1 MGRSPCPPAP
11 NSPAG
16 DVEIAQHVG
25 LEPDLVDPVFDR
37 ITEADQPDQPAPVDD
52 GEVAASQPGH
62 LHHDALDAVPRGT
75 HRHVALHHIAD
86 LPVEQLPT
94 VAIQIQND
102 VPLGDDAGDLAVGAG
117 DDERSDAGWP
127 GKEAHCRDEGRPRLD
142 RLYRPTLVGDESF
155 DGHDRAPCQ
164 VGARA
169 TVIVRCLV
177 FIRTLQSHLDATIA
191 ITHMVTHSQ
200 YLRSSNIVGIL
211 TVMNHEQPRAED
223 VEQVDAVMLAARVLV
238 AITARSMAVM
248 EEQLSLPQW
257 RVLVM
262 VERDGPLNLGAVA
275 RGLGVHPSNATRAC
289 DRLVAAGLLHRGED
303 ADDRRNLVLTLTAGG
318 SQLVQTVI
326 DHRRT
331 DIQDAL
337 GRMPDQQRREL
348 VPLLLAF
355 AQAADESPGSGV
367 SALDWATHAG

>member
-1 MGRSPCPPAP
+1 
-11 NSPAG
+11 
-16 DVEIAQHVG
+16 
-25 LEPDLVDPVFDR
+25 
-37 ITEADQPDQPAPVDD
+37 
-52 GEVAASQPGH
+52 
-62 LHHDALDAVPRGT
+62 
-75 HRHVALHHIAD
+75 
-86 LPVEQLPT
+86 
-94 VAIQIQND
+94 
-102 VPLGDDAGDLAVGAG
+102 
-117 DDERSDAGWP
+117 
-127 GKEAHCRDEGRPRLD
+127 
-142 RLYRPTLVGDESF
+142 
-155 DGHDRAPCQ
+155 
-164 VGARA
+164 
-169 TVIVRCLV
+169 
-177 FIRTLQSHLDATIA
+177 
-191 ITHMVTHSQ
+191 
-200 YLRSSNIVGIL
+200 
-211 TVMNHEQPRAED
+211 MNHEQPRAED

-303 ADDRRNLVLTLTAGG
+303 AGDRRNLVLTLTTGG